1 MDVQVQAQASAGV
14 ATAAA
19 RGAPPSRETR
29 NTELGEEVRCASCGD
44 FWPADKEFFYFSG
57 GKPHS
62 WCKACYLNSPS
73 SARKRAKYVEQQ
85 RAARAQT
92 RAEKTEATAAPQ
104 ECADVRPGVPP
115 QRYGE
120 PVSKTDQLRAL
131 IAQGEMTASE
141 LADQVGLADSGV
153 VSALLQKDI
162 RAGRVVVQRRGVYRM
177 GPGVTSGQG
186 GQQHG

>member
-1 MDVQVQAQASAGV
+1 MEVQVQAQAAAGV

-85 RAARAQT
+85 RAARAEK
-92 RAEKTEATAAPQ
+92 AEEEKAPTAAQ
-104 ECADVRPGVPP
+104 ECPEARPEVAPR
-115 QRYGE
+115 RYGE

-131 IAQGEMTASE
+131 IAQREMTASE

-186 GQQHG
+186 GGEHA

>member
-73 SARKRAKYVEQQ
+73 SERKRAKYVEQQ
-85 RAARAQT
+85 RLARAQQREQA
-92 RAEKTEATAAPQ
+92 RADAPA
-104 ECADVRPGVPP
+104 CDVERPEVAP

-131 IAQGEMTASE
+131 IAQREMTASE
-141 LADQVGLADSGV
+141 LAANVGLADSGV

-177 GPGVTSGQG
+177 GTGATGAQG

>member
-85 RAARAQT
+85 RAARAEA
-92 RAEKTEATAAPQ
+92 RAEKAANAQ
-104 ECADVRPGVPP
+104 ECPEARPGVAP

-131 IAQGEMTASE
+131 IAQREMTASE